1 MTEHVNDHFQ
11 TFFSEKRVHDSIL
24 MENPIPPNDDQ
35 LQMVHDFIM
44 PLMSKNETAVELSL
58 KKVQQKVVNVMGP
71 FARVWKAPEDV
82 KNDPTLTLS
91 LEEVATNMNY
101 VAFGVGISSSN
112 LPPLV
117 QCSVLSHER
126 SSKTERHFEGE
137 SRFAFRG
144 TPDVVWR

>member
-11 TFFSEKRVHDSIL
+11 TFFPEKRAHDSIL

-91 LEEVATNMNY
+91 LEEVATNMNK
-101 VAFGVGISSSN
+101 A
-112 LPPLV
+112 
-117 QCSVLSHER
+117 VLLL
-126 SSKTERHFEGE
+126 G
-137 SRFAFRG
+137 
-144 TPDVVWR
+144 